1 MLISFIVVAYNA
13 APVLTGLF
21 QDLENQ
27 DYDHSQMEVLLVDS
41 RSDDDTKKRFE
52 SFREKNGGE
61 FQRVCVLDNPGRT
74 LPRGWNV
81 ALREARGEA
90 ILRVDAH
97 TRIPPDFVRRNA
109 ENIEQGEAI
118 CGGTVTSILTGESQ
132 WQRVLLLAE
141 NSPFGG
147 GAAKFRRSTKREYVD
162 TVAFAAYSRQVFETV
177 GGYDERL
184 ARTEDNEMHYR
195 MKQAGYRML
204 LDPKIASWR
213 EARSTLPKLLRQ
225 KYLNGYWI
233 GLTMGICPRCF
244 SLYHLIPFVFVL
256 AVLATVVIALAGY
269 PLLAILMWSAY
280 ALLAVLMTVRAFGK
294 GEGFCAA
301 GLLLP
306 VIFLL
311 FHLWYGAGTLVGLC
325 RVPFWIRRREN
336 RGCPAIQ
343 EVKAC
348 LLTHGPGHTGKDR
361 CVE

>member
-147 GAAKFRRSTKREYVD
+147 GAAKFRRSTKRDYVD

-195 MKQAGYRML
+195 IRQAGYKICFDPDIRSYQYARNSFLKML
-204 LDPKIASWR
+204 A
-213 EARSTLPKLLRQ
+213 Q
-225 KYLNGYWI
+225 KFNNGYWVGVTLNVCPKCLSLYHFVPFAFII
-233 GLTMGICPRCF
+233 GILLSTIMAIKGITCF
-244 SLYHLIPFVFVL
+244 SLLMWFSYCALTIIMTIISVFEIGISRFTL
-256 AVLATVVIALAGY
+256 LM
-269 PLLAILMWSAY
+269 PLLYFFLHVSYGIGTFKGIISIPSVNKKWSR
-280 ALLAVLMTVRAFGK
+280 LGK
-294 GEGFCAA
+294 
-301 GLLLP
+301 
-306 VIFLL
+306 
-311 FHLWYGAGTLVGLC
+311 
-325 RVPFWIRRREN
+325 
-336 RGCPAIQ
+336 
-343 EVKAC
+343 
-348 LLTHGPGHTGKDR
+348 
-361 CVE
+361 